1 MVAVVLSLA
10 VLGLIVADKLA
21 SPPHLERRIAAI
33 VGPKYKVDIGDAR
46 YNPIRGTFSADYIAI
61 EPDTV
66 NYKEARRKT
75 WNFTA
80 TAIRI
85 DGIRHWALLRKNL
98 DAREIHLDTPRLG
111 VYLDRRVDPKK
122 IHKPSVLPQ
131 EHLRRLKKE
140 VRIDNILVTDG
151 EIVLTE
157 VAIDGVRPGTFVFAD
172 IAAMIT
178 NVSNDPS
185 RMSLPCSIDVRS
197 RLADE
202 GAMHG
207 IFEYDLSSD
216 SLTIDG
222 EGTIGKMEAS
232 KLNDLILN
240 LNGIYVRGGTIDS
253 TWFEMH
259 VKEDVAT
266 GKVRCLYRGMEF
278 VLVDKNSHEQNF
290 KHQMMNLF
298 KETRDANPH
307 EPGQLPMTAAVHL
320 RREPDDNV
328 IKFVWLTV
336 RQGLMRTL
344 GVIN

>member
-1 MVAVVLSLA
+1 MAALLSLVVLSL
-10 VLGLIVADKLA
+10 IIADKLT

-33 VGPKYKVDIGDAR
+33 VGPKYKVDIGDAT

-66 NYKEARRKT
+66 KYKEARRKT

-85 DGIRHWALLRKNL
+85 EGMRHWALLRKNF
-98 DAREIHLDTPRLG
+98 DAREIHVHTPRLR
-111 VYLDRRVDPKK
+111 VYLDRRVAPKK
-122 IHKPSVLPQ
+122 IHRPSTLPQ
-131 EHLRRLKKE
+131 EHLRRIDNA
-140 VRIDNILVTDG
+140 VRVDNILVTDG

-157 VAIDGVRPGTFVFAD
+157 CAVDGVRPGTFVFAD

-185 RMSLPCSIDVRS
+185 RMSMPCTIDVRS

-216 SLTIDG
+216 SLTLDG
-222 EGTIGKMEAS
+222 EGAIGKMEAS

-240 LNGIYVRGGTIDS
+240 LNGIYVRSGTIDS
-253 TWFEMH
+253 TWFDIH
-259 VKEDVAT
+259 IKDDVAT

-278 VLVDKNSHEQNF
+278 VLVDKNSHEQNL
-290 KHQMMNLF
+290 KHQLVTLF

-307 EPGQLPMTAAVHL
+307 EPGQLPMTAAVNL

-336 RQGLMRTL
+336 RQGLLRTL
-344 GVIN
+344 GVVN